1 MEIVYAIIIA
11 ILPLFLSLRTIFLL
25 RKNPK
30 VSDFMKS
37 IIKAI
42 LGGIILV
49 SISVS
54 VHHFM
59 NLADAKSNMSVG
71 VLTSV
76 QIIMSGVVF
85 LVSRVLS
92 RLWLFDGSKS
102 SNNEKNVGCLVAWAE
117 SKVTRQQSRKITS
130 ISLSTPQILYLKKH
144 FYTES
149 HRQN

>member
-1 MEIVYAIIIA
+1 MEMIYAVVVAII
-11 ILPLFLSLRTIFLL
+11 PLFLSLRCILLL

-37 IIKAI
+37 IIIAI

-59 NLADAKSNMSVG
+59 SLETAKSNMSVG

-76 QIIMSGVVF
+76 QLIMSGVVF
-85 LVSRVLS
+85 LVSRVL
-92 RLWLFDGSKS
+92 D
-102 SNNEKNVGCLVAWAE
+102 
-117 SKVTRQQSRKITS
+117 KI
-130 ISLSTPQILYLKKH
+130 
-144 FYTES
+144 
-149 HRQN
+149 

>member
-11 ILPLFLSLRTIFLL
+11 IIPLFLSFRTIFLL

-30 VSDFMKS
+30 ISDFMKS
-37 IIKAI
+37 IIIAV
-42 LGGIILV
+42 LCGIILV

-59 NLADAKSNMSVG
+59 NLETAKTNMSVG

-92 RLWLFDGSKS
+92 
-102 SNNEKNVGCLVAWAE
+102 
-117 SKVTRQQSRKITS
+117 KV
-130 ISLSTPQILYLKKH
+130 
-144 FYTES
+144 
-149 HRQN
+149 

>member
-1 MEIVYAIIIA
+1 MEIIYAIIIA

-37 IIKAI
+37 IIIAV

-76 QIIMSGVVF
+76 QMIMSGVVF
-85 LVSRVLS
+85 LVSKVLS
-92 RLWLFDGSKS
+92 R
-102 SNNEKNVGCLVAWAE
+102 V
-117 SKVTRQQSRKITS
+117 
-130 ISLSTPQILYLKKH
+130 
-144 FYTES
+144 
-149 HRQN
+149 

>member
-1 MEIVYAIIIA
+1 MEIIYAIIIA
-11 ILPLFLSLRTIFLL
+11 IIPLVLSLRTIFLL

-30 VSDFMKS
+30 ISDFMKS
-37 IIKAI
+37 IITAV
-42 LGGIILV
+42 LCGIVVV

-54 VHHFM
+54 VHHFL

-92 RLWLFDGSKS
+92 R
-102 SNNEKNVGCLVAWAE
+102 V
-117 SKVTRQQSRKITS
+117 
-130 ISLSTPQILYLKKH
+130 
-144 FYTES
+144 
-149 HRQN
+149 

>member
-1 MEIVYAIIIA
+1 MEIIYAVVVAII
-11 ILPLFLSLRTIFLL
+11 PLFLSLRCILLL

-37 IIKAI
+37 IIIAI

-59 NLADAKSNMSVG
+59 SLETAKSNMSVG

-76 QIIMSGVVF
+76 QLIMSGVVF
-85 LVSRVLS
+85 LVSRVL
-92 RLWLFDGSKS
+92 D
-102 SNNEKNVGCLVAWAE
+102 
-117 SKVTRQQSRKITS
+117 KI
-130 ISLSTPQILYLKKH
+130 
-144 FYTES
+144 
-149 HRQN
+149 

>member
-30 VSDFMKS
+30 ISDFMKS
-37 IIKAI
+37 IIIAV
-42 LGGIILV
+42 LCGIILV

-59 NLADAKSNMSVG
+59 NLETAKTNMSVG

-92 RLWLFDGSKS
+92 R
-102 SNNEKNVGCLVAWAE
+102 V
-117 SKVTRQQSRKITS
+117 
-130 ISLSTPQILYLKKH
+130 
-144 FYTES
+144 
-149 HRQN
+149 

>member
-1 MEIVYAIIIA
+1 MEIIYAIIIA
-11 ILPLFLSLRTIFLL
+11 IIPLFLSLRTIFLL

-30 VSDFMKS
+30 ISDFMKS
-37 IIKAI
+37 IIIAV
-42 LGGIILV
+42 LCGIILV

-76 QIIMSGVVF
+76 QIILSGVVF

-92 RLWLFDGSKS
+92 R
-102 SNNEKNVGCLVAWAE
+102 V
-117 SKVTRQQSRKITS
+117 
-130 ISLSTPQILYLKKH
+130 
-144 FYTES
+144 
-149 HRQN
+149 

>member
-1 MEIVYAIIIA
+1 MEIIYATIIA
-11 ILPLFLSLRTIFLL
+11 IIPLFLSLRTIFLL

-30 VSDFMKS
+30 NSDFIKS
-37 IIKAI
+37 IIIAV
-42 LGGIILV
+42 LCGIILV

-92 RLWLFDGSKS
+92 
-102 SNNEKNVGCLVAWAE
+102 
-117 SKVTRQQSRKITS
+117 KV
-130 ISLSTPQILYLKKH
+130 
-144 FYTES
+144 
-149 HRQN
+149 

>member
-1 MEIVYAIIIA
+1 MEIIYAIIIA
-11 ILPLFLSLRTIFLL
+11 IIPLCLSLRTILLL

-30 VSDFMKS
+30 ISDFMKS
-37 IIKAI
+37 IIIAV
-42 LGGIILV
+42 LCGIILV

-59 NLADAKSNMSVG
+59 NLETAKTNMSVG

-92 RLWLFDGSKS
+92 R
-102 SNNEKNVGCLVAWAE
+102 V
-117 SKVTRQQSRKITS
+117 
-130 ISLSTPQILYLKKH
+130 
-144 FYTES
+144 
-149 HRQN
+149 

>member
-25 RKNPK
+25 HKNPK
-30 VSDFMKS
+30 ISDFMKS
-37 IIKAI
+37 IIIAV
-42 LGGIILV
+42 LCGIILV

-85 LVSRVLS
+85 LVSRVL
-92 RLWLFDGSKS
+92 RR
-102 SNNEKNVGCLVAWAE
+102 V
-117 SKVTRQQSRKITS
+117 
-130 ISLSTPQILYLKKH
+130 
-144 FYTES
+144 
-149 HRQN
+149 

>member
-1 MEIVYAIIIA
+1 MEIIYATIIA
-11 ILPLFLSLRTIFLL
+11 IIPLFLSLQTIFLL

-30 VSDFMKS
+30 ISDFMKS
-37 IIKAI
+37 IIIAV
-42 LGGIILV
+42 LCGIILV

-59 NLADAKSNMSVG
+59 NLETAKTNMSVG

-92 RLWLFDGSKS
+92 R
-102 SNNEKNVGCLVAWAE
+102 V
-117 SKVTRQQSRKITS
+117 
-130 ISLSTPQILYLKKH
+130 
-144 FYTES
+144 
-149 HRQN
+149 

>member
-1 MEIVYAIIIA
+1 MEIIYATIIA
-11 ILPLFLSLRTIFLL
+11 IIPLFLSLRIIFLL

-30 VSDFMKS
+30 ISDFMKS
-37 IIKAI
+37 IIIAV
-42 LGGIILV
+42 LCGIILV

-92 RLWLFDGSKS
+92 
-102 SNNEKNVGCLVAWAE
+102 
-117 SKVTRQQSRKITS
+117 KV
-130 ISLSTPQILYLKKH
+130 
-144 FYTES
+144 
-149 HRQN
+149 

>member
-1 MEIVYAIIIA
+1 MEIIYATIIA
-11 ILPLFLSLRTIFLL
+11 TIPLFLSLRTIFLL

-30 VSDFMKS
+30 ISDFMKS
-37 IIKAI
+37 IIIAV
-42 LGGIILV
+42 LCGIILV

-92 RLWLFDGSKS
+92 R
-102 SNNEKNVGCLVAWAE
+102 V
-117 SKVTRQQSRKITS
+117 
-130 ISLSTPQILYLKKH
+130 
-144 FYTES
+144 
-149 HRQN
+149 